1 MSTYKIHEVA
11 NKLGVTVKTLQRWDN
26 SGVFKARRTPT
37 NHRYYTDED
46 ILKYQGL
53 SSDTSK
59 RKTVA
64 YVRVSSSGQK
74 TDLEH
79 QIEFIRTFVNSKG
92 VSLDEI
98 IEDTGSGL
106 DYKRPKWNDLLQAV
120 MKDEIDKIYVTYV
133 DRFVRFGFEWFESL
147 CQQHGT
153 EIIVLNNETTSPEK
167 ELVEDLTLIIDDFS
181 CRLSGLRKYK
191 KSLKEDKEVLTNETD
206 SQSSS

>member
-1 MSTYKIHEVA
+1 MSMYKIHEVA

-26 SGVFKARRTPT
+26 SGVFKARRTPI

-64 YVRVSSSGQK
+64 YVRVSTRGQNS
-74 TDLEH
+74 DLKH

-92 VSLDEI
+92 VILDEI

-106 DYKRPKWNDLLQAV
+106 DYKRPKWNELLQAV
-120 MKDEIDKIYVTYV
+120 MRGEIDKIYVTYV

-191 KSLKEDKEVLTNETD
+191 KALKEDKEVLTNETD

>member
-64 YVRVSSSGQK
+64 YVRVSPRGQNS
-74 TDLEH
+74 DLKH

-92 VSLDEI
+92 VILDEI

-106 DYKRPKWNDLLQAV
+106 DYKRPKWNELLQAV
-120 MKDEIDKIYVTYV
+120 MRDEIDKIYVTYV

-147 CQQHGT
+147 CQQRGT

-191 KSLKEDKEVLTNETD
+191 KALKEDKEVLTNETD

>member
-1 MSTYKIHEVA
+1 MSMYKIHEVA

-64 YVRVSSSGQK
+64 YVRVSTRGQNS
-74 TDLEH
+74 DLKH

-92 VSLDEI
+92 VILDEI

-106 DYKRPKWNDLLQAV
+106 DYKK
-120 MKDEIDKIYVTYV
+120 T
-133 DRFVRFGFEWFESL
+133 
-147 CQQHGT
+147 
-153 EIIVLNNETTSPEK
+153 
-167 ELVEDLTLIIDDFS
+167 
-181 CRLSGLRKYK
+181 
-191 KSLKEDKEVLTNETD
+191 
-206 SQSSS
+206 

>member
-1 MSTYKIHEVA
+1 MSMYKIHEVA

-64 YVRVSSSGQK
+64 YVRVSTRGQNS
-74 TDLEH
+74 DLKH
-79 QIEFIRTFVNSKG
+79 QIAFIRTFVNSKG
-92 VSLDEI
+92 VILDEI

-106 DYKRPKWNDLLQAV
+106 DYKRPKWNELLQAV
-120 MKDEIDKIYVTYV
+120 MRGEIDKIYVTYV

-191 KSLKEDKEVLTNETD
+191 KALKEDKEVLTNETD